1 MNTEQIYGLATEERR
16 RQNRF
21 RELRSLAITG
31 GAEISI
37 DGKKTLVNFA
47 SNDYLALSK
56 HPELKSRS
64 IEFVQ
69 KYGAGL
75 GSSRLVSGNLN
86 VYERLENKVA
96 NFKGTEAALLLPTG
110 YQANTTVIAALG
122 RKETL
127 LLSDHENHNSI
138 AMGLQLSQGEW
149 QRYKHNDLTS
159 LQNRLQKAD
168 QSSQS
173 SMWIVSES
181 VFSMDGDTSD
191 IAALTELA
199 GNFGAAIYM
208 DEAHATGVLGPD
220 GRGLCY
226 ESKGVSVIMGTFSKA
241 LGSFGA
247 YIACTTAMKD
257 YLVNFCAGLI
267 YSTAL
272 PPAVLGAIDAALDVA
287 PLMNEERKHLA
298 QISANLRDRLHKM
311 GFSTGSSSTQII
323 PIIVGADGDTLSL
336 SRYLEECSILAPAI
350 RPPTVREGESRI
362 RLSVTSAHKEEHIQ
376 HLVNSLANWK
386 TNG

>member
-1 MNTEQIYGLATEERR
+1 MSTEQIYGLATKERR

-31 GAEISI
+31 GAEISF
-37 DGKKTLVNFA
+37 DGDKTLVNFA

-56 HPELKSRS
+56 HPELKKRA

-69 KYGAGL
+69 KYGVGL
-75 GSSRLVSGNLN
+75 GSSRLVSGNLD
-86 VYERLENKVA
+86 VYERLERKVA
-96 NFKGTEAALLLPTG
+96 NFKGTEAALLLSTG

-138 AMGLQLSQGEW
+138 AMGLQLSQGQW

-159 LQNRLQKAD
+159 LQDRLQKAVQFPD
-168 QSSQS
+168 ISK
-173 SMWIVSES
+173 WIISES
-181 VFSMDGDTSD
+181 VFSMDGDTSKVQALSQ
-191 IAALTELA
+191 IAI
-199 GNFGAAIYM
+199 NFGAAIYM

-220 GRGLCY
+220 GRGLCF
-226 ESKGVSVIMGTFSKA
+226 ESKDVSVIMGTFSKA

-247 YIACTTAMKD
+247 YIACTNAMKD

-287 PLMNEERKHLA
+287 PGMNQERQHLA
-298 QISANLRDRLHKM
+298 QMSADLRDRLGKM
-311 GFSTGSSSTQII
+311 GFSTGSSSTHII
-323 PIIVGADGDTLSL
+323 PIIVGDDADALSL

-350 RPPTVREGESRI
+350 RPPTVREGQSRI
-362 RLSVTSAHKEEHIQ
+362 RLSLTSAHKEEHIR
-376 HLVNSLANWK
+376 HLVRSLANWK
-386 TNG
+386 THG